1 MAGYEKRS
9 RENLLIRHL
18 GLCRDGPLAALMLM
32 DVAPQTTRE
41 LSIEGVPSPY
51 VSDPIWVR
59 GGKAI
64 AFVDRLP
71 QSEHGGRIW
80 IVPAAGGL
88 ARPVTDASVQALSPA
103 FTVDEQKKGRPLE
116 PAPT

>member
-1 MAGYEKRS
+1 
-9 RENLLIRHL
+9 
-18 GLCRDGPLAALMLM
+18 MLM

-64 AFVDRLP
+64 AFVDRPP

-88 ARPVTDASVQALSPA
+88 ARPVTDASPPIFVMGGLDSESKQLRWLLIEIVISSLA
-103 FTVDEQKKGRPLE
+103 FT
-116 PAPT
+116 